1 MELWPSSSSRLGYA
15 SAVRASNF
23 FQGGK
28 SEYMRENL
36 NAVNLRLTTQEVQ
49 EIRELVGKA
58 NVATGDRY
66 PAEMMR
72 MSFEDTPELK

>member
-1 MELWPSSSSRLGYA
+1 
-15 SAVRASNF
+15 
-23 FQGGK
+23 
-28 SEYMRENL
+28 MRENL

-72 MSFEDTPELK
+72 MSFADTPELK